1 MPDPISSMK
10 LTAIGLLLLF
20 FVFSASQSIVGQTS
34 RDLSELRVSI
44 SADREPLGKIFR
56 RLMGEHGID
65 IGFEQSTL
73 DNNKWYFSFDTNMP
87 FSATHSSQKNG
98 VTVDTT
104 AESAFNAGPYP
115 ISINIQNGTV
125 REVFDTIIRQMDHY
139 TWESRDGVI
148 NIFPTKGR
156 DPRFESLLDVNIADF
171 RLPKGSKVED
181 ITMTLLNLPEFRQ
194 FQRSNRISFFP
205 VRDGVTVL
213 IKAQY
218 GRTIDEPMEFKNI
231 RFHDLLNRITRI
243 KKGGWILRMRGK
255 TREGGERGDL
265 DI

>member
-1 MPDPISSMK
+1 MK
-10 LTAIGLLLLF
+10 LTAIGLLLLS
-20 FVFSASQSIVGQTS
+20 FVLSASQSIVGQVNP
-34 RDLSELRVSI
+34 DLSELRMSI
-44 SADREPLGKIFR
+44 SADKQPLGVIFR
-56 RLMGEHGID
+56 RLMHEHGID

-87 FSATHSSQKNG
+87 FSATHSSQRNG
-98 VTVDTT
+98 VIIETT
-104 AESAFNAGPYP
+104 AETGFNAGPYP

-156 DPRFESLLDVNIADF
+156 DPRFESLLDANIADF

-181 ITMTLLNLPEFRQ
+181 ITMTLLSLPEFRQ
-194 FQRSNRISFFP
+194 FQKSNRISFFP
-205 VRDGVTVL
+205 IRDGVTVL
-213 IKAQY
+213 IKEQY

-231 RFHDLLNRITRI
+231 RFRDLLNRITKI

-255 TREGGERGDL
+255 TREGGDRGDL